1 LEGQERDPILKK
13 RFREGIGIIGELGQ
27 YDITSP
33 TKLYELRRWPALLS
47 GGRRRTGKSIG
58 RGYSVE
64 KVDIFKDI
72 AERTGGD
79 IYLGVVGAVRT
90 GKSTFIKR
98 FMETVVLP
106 NIASEAERVRAVD
119 ELPQSAA
126 GKTIMTTEPK
136 FVPNQ
141 AVQLRVSEGLD
152 VNIRL
157 VDCVGYAVE
166 GAKGYEDENGP
177 RMITTPWFDEPIP
190 FQEAAEIG
198 TRKVIQ
204 EHSTLG
210 VVVTTDGSIAEI
222 PRSSYVEAEERVIS
236 ELKEVGK
243 PFVLIINSTRP
254 RSEEAIQLRGE
265 LQAKYDIPVITMS
278 VATMGEEEVIS
289 VLREVLYE
297 FPVHEVNVNLP
308 SWVMV
313 LNENHWLRSNYE
325 NSVRDTVKDIRR
337 LRDVDRVVSQFSEY
351 DFIARAGLS
360 GMNMGQGVAEI
371 DLYAPDELY
380 DRILMEV
387 VGVEIRGK
395 DHLLQ
400 LMQEFSHAKR
410 EYDRFA
416 EALEMVKATGYGIAA
431 PTLAEMAL
439 DEPELIRQGS
449 RFGVRLK
456 ATAPSIH
463 MIRVDVE
470 SEFAPIIGSEK
481 QTEELVRY
489 LMQDFEADP
498 IKIWESDIF
507 GRSLHSLVRE
517 GIQGKIAMMPDNARY
532 KLQET
537 LGRIINEGSGGLIAI
552 IL

>member
-1 LEGQERDPILKK
+1 M
-13 RFREGIGIIGELGQ
+13 
-27 YDITSP
+27 
-33 TKLYELRRWPALLS
+33 
-47 GGRRRTGKSIG
+47 
-58 RGYSVE
+58 E

-79 IYLGVVGAVRT
+79 IYIGVVGAVRT

-98 FMETVVLP
+98 FMESVVLP
-106 NIASEAERVRAVD
+106 NIRSEAERIRATD

-126 GKTIMTTEPK
+126 GRTIMTTEPK
-136 FVPNQ
+136 FVPNN
-141 AVQLRVSEGLD
+141 AVHLHVVEGLE

-177 RMITTPWFDEPIP
+177 RMVTTPWFEEPIP

-222 PRSSYVEAEERVIS
+222 PREDYILAEERIVN

-243 PFVLIINSTRP
+243 PFILIVNSVQP
-254 RSEEAIQLRGE
+254 NGDVAQGLRAE
-265 LQAKYDIPVITMS
+265 LAEKYDIPVMAAS
-278 VATMGEEEVIS
+278 VANMGES
-289 VLREVLYE
+289 DFMRVLKEVLYE

-313 LNENHWLRSNYE
+313 LNERHWLRSSFE
-325 NSVRDTVKDIRR
+325 ISVRETVKEIRR
-337 LRDVDRVVSQFSEY
+337 LRDVDRVVDQFEQY
-351 DFIARAGLS
+351 DFIDRAGLA

-380 DRILMEV
+380 DKILMEV

-400 LMQEFSHAKR
+400 LMQDFTYAKR
-410 EYDRFA
+410 EYDRYA
-416 EALEMVKATGYGIAA
+416 EAMEMVKTTGYGIAA
-431 PTLAEMAL
+431 PSLEEMTL

-470 SEFAPIIGSEK
+470 SEFAPIIGTEK
-481 QTEELVRY
+481 QSEELVRY
-489 LMQDFEADP
+489 LMQDFEDNP
-498 IKIWESDIF
+498 TRIWESDIF
-507 GRSLHSLVRE
+507 GRSLHSIVRE

>member
-1 LEGQERDPILKK
+1 
-13 RFREGIGIIGELGQ
+13 
-27 YDITSP
+27 
-33 TKLYELRRWPALLS
+33 
-47 GGRRRTGKSIG
+47 
-58 RGYSVE
+58 VE

-152 VNIRL
+152 VNVRL

-222 PRSSYVEAEERVIS
+222 PRASYVEAEERVIN

-278 VATMGEEEVIS
+278 VATMGEEEVMS

-371 DLYAPDELY
+371 DLFAPDELY

>member
-1 LEGQERDPILKK
+1 L
-13 RFREGIGIIGELGQ
+13 
-27 YDITSP
+27 
-33 TKLYELRRWPALLS
+33 
-47 GGRRRTGKSIG
+47 
-58 RGYSVE
+58 E

-98 FMETVVLP
+98 FMESIVLP
-106 NIASEAERVRAVD
+106 NIQNEADRIRATD

-126 GKTIMTTEPK
+126 GRTIMTTEPK
-136 FVPNQ
+136 FVPNN
-141 AVQLRVSEGLD
+141 AVQLHVAEGLN

-157 VDCVGYAVE
+157 VDCVGYVVD

-177 RMITTPWFDEPIP
+177 RMINTPWFDEAIP

-204 EHSTLG
+204 EHATLG
-210 VVVTTDGSIAEI
+210 VVITTDGTIAEI
-222 PRSSYVEAEERVIS
+222 PRSSYVDAEARIIN

-243 PFVLIINSTRP
+243 PFIVIVNSTKP
-254 RSEEAIQLRGE
+254 NGEIAQELRGE
-265 LQAKYDIPVITMS
+265 LQAQHDIPVVAMS
-278 VATMGEEEVIS
+278 VANMNEDDMTS

-313 LNENHWLRSNYE
+313 LEDSHWLRSHFE
-325 NSVRDTVKDIRR
+325 NSVRETVQDIRR
-337 LRDVDRVVSQFSEY
+337 LRDVDRVVSHFEEY
-351 DFIARAGLS
+351 EFIDKAALA

-410 EYDRFA
+410 EYDHFA
-416 EALEMVKATGYGIAA
+416 EALEMVKTTGYGIAP
-431 PTLAEMAL
+431 PTLEEMAL

-470 SEFAPIIGSEK
+470 SEFSPIIGTEK
-481 QTEELVRY
+481 QSEELVRY
-489 LMQDFEADP
+489 LMQDFEDNP
-498 IKIWESDIF
+498 LKIWESDIF
-507 GRSLHSLVRE
+507 GRSLHSIVRE
-517 GIQGKIAMMPDNARY
+517 GIQGKLAMMPDNARY